1 MDEKKN
7 GGDIVAFGM
16 TEQQIIEK
24 ADALCERKV
33 RNHPTADFFETA
45 RKGRELL
52 EKQGNY
58 CQAKKK

>member
-1 MDEKKN
+1 MDEKTN
-7 GGDIVAFGM
+7 GGEIVGFGM
-16 TEQQIIEK
+16 TAQQIIEK
-24 ADALCERKV
+24 AGVLCQRKA
-33 RNHPTADFFETA
+33 RNHPAADFFATA

>member
-1 MDEKKN
+1 MDEKTN
-7 GGDIVAFGM
+7 GGGIVAFGM

-24 ADALCERKV
+24 ADALCQRKV
-33 RNHPTADFFETA
+33 RNHPTANFFETA

-58 CQAKKK
+58 CQVKKK

>member
-1 MDEKKN
+1 MTEKMN

-24 ADALCERKV
+24 ADALCQRKV
-33 RNHPTADFFETA
+33 RNHPASNFFETA

-58 CQAKKK
+58 CQVKKE